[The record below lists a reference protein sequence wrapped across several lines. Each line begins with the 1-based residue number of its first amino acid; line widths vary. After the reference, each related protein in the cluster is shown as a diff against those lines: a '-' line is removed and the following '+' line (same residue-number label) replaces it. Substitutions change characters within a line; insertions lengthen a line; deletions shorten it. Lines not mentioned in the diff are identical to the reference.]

1 MITTPRTL
9 AGLELVGNALC
20 LDFANTLNS
29 RHRTEHD
36 YLGSYAELLD
46 WSDYAGSLDARAT
59 TRLRSHS
66 DAPTAAS
73 VLAAAHRLRDTIFLV
88 FSSVAHGR
96 PPAGVDV
103 GALSQAFAAAMRHAM
118 IEARP
123 DEPAITAGRSRRFAL
138 DWATP
143 DTGDLDAPMWPIA
156 HSAGELL
163 LSGSLERVGECP
175 SCGWLFLDISRNGTR
190 RWCSMAT
197 CGTRDKMSRYH
208 LRQLDRGHEVT

>member
-1 MITTPRTL
+1 MITTARTL

-36 YLGSYAELLD
+36 YLGSYAELLE
-46 WSDYAGSLDARAT
+46 WSKHAGSLDART
-59 TRLRSHS
+59 TARLRTHS
-66 DAPTAAS
+66 EVPAAES
-73 VLAAAHRLRDTIFLV
+73 ALAGAHRLRDTIFLV
-88 FSSVAHGR
+88 FSSVARGR
-96 PPAGVDV
+96 PPAGADV
-103 GALSQAFAAAMRHAM
+103 GALSQAFAGAMRHAR
-118 IEARP
+118 IE
-123 DEPAITAGRSRRFAL
+123 TGLSGRFAL
-138 DWATP
+138 GWATP
-143 DTGDLDAPMWPIA
+143 DRGELDAPLWPIA

-163 LSGSLERVGECP
+163 LSGSLERIGECP

-208 LRQLDRGHEVT
+208 LRQRDRVHE